1 MPENGDHT
9 NDVTMPGTTASG
21 ALPDASPNGTPS
33 GAVSP
38 DMPSRD
44 MTIHDDVRTTGRP
57 VADGPSS
64 AGGSACDSADDG
76 DAIVSLTMPGRRRD
90 ARRVIARRTLTVI
103 LSAALVVALAT
114 GYVIGD
120 IAGILSGPLTLDP
133 VDRRDVPAARTVRG
147 AGIIADVDD
156 TAAPDTA
163 AVQRLVDAFGAT
175 DGVGDDWSAVVTD
188 RTGAT
193 LASHA
198 VDTPRE
204 PASTLK
210 TLTALAAAST
220 LDMGSTLATETYLAQ
235 GTATPTLTL
244 KGNGDMLLSAGE
256 SDPDHVNGR
265 AGLATLA
272 RDTAAALARRGITT
286 VRLVYDDTLFGDDRY
301 PATVADNNPDDLY
314 YTAVSALAVDGGRQW
329 GGAGPVDPDLFHAY
343 PTLSQ
348 TPARDAADTFAALLA
363 ADGIGVDGDPAS
375 GSAPDGTSPIA
386 SIESATLSEIMA
398 FTMRHSDNTLA
409 EEFGRLT
416 ALAVGEENSPQGGT
430 AAVRKTLTALGID
443 LTGLTMADCSGLS
456 TGSTVSADTLADV
469 QTRNLNA
476 TGAAAAA
483 EGLSIPGLVGTAATR
498 AVSDDTAG
506 LLRVKTGSLGEVT
519 SMAGTVT
526 RLNGGTIAFAV
537 VVNTPDDMAAA
548 RAAIDTF
555 VDDLARL

>member
-1 MPENGDHT
+1 MPEHGEHMDDT
-9 NDVTMPGTTASG
+9 TM
-21 ALPDASPNGTPS
+21 
-33 GAVSP
+33 
-38 DMPSRD
+38 
-44 MTIHDDVRTTGRP
+44 TGP
-57 VADGPSS
+57 PA
-64 AGGSACDSADDG
+64 AGGSAAFGPADDG
-76 DAIVSLTMPGRRRD
+76 DVIVPLTMPGMRPDERRR
-90 ARRVIARRTLTVI
+90 AASHRLPTIILTATLVIAL
-103 LSAALVVALAT
+103 AA

-120 IAGILSGPLTLDP
+120 IAGILPGPLTLDP

-156 TAAPDTA
+156 AAAPEA
-163 AVQRLVDAFGAT
+163 AVVQRLVDAFGAT

-198 VDTPRE
+198 ADTPRE

-220 LDMGSTLATETYLAQ
+220 LDMGSTLATETYLTQSAS
-235 GTATPTLTL
+235 TPTLTL

-272 RDTAAALARRGITT
+272 RDTATALAQRGITV
-286 VRLVYDDTLFGDDRY
+286 VRFVYDDTLFGDDRY

-329 GGAGPVDPDLFHAY
+329 GGDEPVDPDLFHAY

-348 TPARDAADTFAALLA
+348 TPARDAADTFATLLA
-363 ADGIGVDGDPAS
+363 AAGISVDGSPAS
-375 GSAPDGTSPIA
+375 GSAPADASPIA
-386 SIESATLSEIMA
+386 SVESATLSEIMA

-416 ALAVGEENSPQGGT
+416 ALAAGEENSPQGGT
-430 AAVRKTLTALGID
+430 TAVRKTLTTLGID

-456 TGSTVSADTLADV
+456 TGSTVRAATLAAV
-469 QTRNLNA
+469 QAHNLTA
-476 TGAAAAA
+476 SGAAAAA

-498 AVSDDTAG
+498 AVSDETAG

-526 RLNGGTIAFAV
+526 RLNGGTLAFAV

-548 RAAIDTF
+548 RAAIDAF

>member
-1 MPENGDHT
+1 
-9 NDVTMPGTTASG
+9 MPGTR
-21 ALPDASPNGTPS
+21 
-33 GAVSP
+33 
-38 DMPSRD
+38 RD
-44 MTIHDDVRTTGRP
+44 
-57 VADGPSS
+57 
-64 AGGSACDSADDG
+64 
-76 DAIVSLTMPGRRRD
+76 LRRRA
-90 ARRVIARRTLTVI
+90 ARRRTLTII
-103 LSAALVVALAT
+103 LSATLVVALAV
-114 GYVIGD
+114 GYALGD
-120 IAGILSGPLTLDP
+120 IAGILPGPLTLDP
-133 VDRRDVPAARTVRG
+133 VARRDVPAARTVRG
-147 AGIIADVDD
+147 AGIVAEADDA
-156 TAAPDTA
+156 AAPDAA

-175 DGVGDDWSAVVTD
+175 DGVGDDWSVVVTD

-198 VDTPRE
+198 ADTPRE

-220 LDMGSTLATETYLAQ
+220 LDMGSTLATETYLTQ

-256 SDPDHVNGR
+256 SDPSHVNGR

-272 RDTAAALARRGITT
+272 RDTATALAQRGIGT
-286 VRLVYDDTLFGDDRY
+286 VRLVYDDTLFGTDRY
-301 PATVADNNPDDLY
+301 PATVADNNPDNLY

-329 GGAGPVDPDLFHAY
+329 GGAEPADPDLFHAY

-348 TPARDAADTFAALLA
+348 TPALDAADTFATLLA
-363 ADGIGVDGDPAS
+363 AAGITVDGSPAS
-375 GSAPDGTSPIA
+375 GSAPADASPIA
-386 SIESATLSEIMA
+386 AVESATLSEIMA

-416 ALAVGEENSPQGGT
+416 ALATGEANSPQGGV
-430 AAVRKTLTALGID
+430 AAVRKTLTSLGID

-456 TGSTVSADTLADV
+456 TGSKVRVSTLAAV
-469 QTRNLNA
+469 QARNLTA
-476 TGAAAAA
+476 AGAAAAA

-498 AVSDDTAG
+498 AVADDTAG

-526 RLNGGTIAFAV
+526 RLAGGTLVFAV
-537 VVNTPDDMAAA
+537 VVNTPDDMAEA